1 MVHKIKYFIIT
12 IFLFCFGSAQNF
24 YSSAEVATAGAFLG
38 GWKGTQAIHSN
49 PALLG
54 VKAGQITEIIAI
66 DTFDISYRVRLASS
80 KNEDDL
86 IEMENRLV
94 RDGFER
100 DYIIEKQDSLFTLN
114 ASGFQ
119 DSFSAYNFSSN
130 LPSLFSDYEIL
141 TDTTSKIIEKPKILY
156 RVQVLATSL
165 KDTLKSFQKN
175 TKGQLKGFDT
185 KVIFSDSLY
194 KYFVGVME
202 TEQDAIAL
210 KNSPMIQSISADAF
224 VISDTAKISN
234 KTVPRFSLTF
244 PLRFAINMDNNL
256 ISADWINRFIGVDMV
271 ENSNLKIDLLSSI
284 PSSGIGGSFG
294 LNTGLLDLTI
304 GSYGVSLVNLDIFSK
319 VNIPKPITQIIFD
332 GIRFNEPQNISNFD
346 SRALIVNSTT
356 FSYGT
361 KVDIPRVSFPTYIGV
376 GLRYLNGIFS
386 YVDSYEGEII
396 TKSDSVSIFS
406 DISVAYIDPSKN
418 KVASGFAFDLGIYT
432 SINEKLSAQL
442 SLIGLGG
449 SLNSTETNIW
459 RSSKDIR
466 LSNQDITDISDY
478 TDSQIDSINNTFS
491 IIDETKTIEGKSVP
505 IPSRLNVAAS
515 YVFSN
520 SAHFKTSIQHLM
532 NTDFIGQVDP
542 RFSFGVELFPE
553 KFYPVLLGISF
564 GGIGGTTY
572 GAGFCLKLK
581 KFHIN
586 FSGNQ
591 SGGIGN
597 SATGFSISSNM
608 RLYFW

>member
-1 MVHKIKYFIIT
+1 MQSIKYLILSF
-12 IFLFCFGSAQNF
+12 FLFCIGNAQNF
-24 YSSAEVATAGAFLG
+24 YSSVEVATAGAFLG
-38 GWKGTQAIHSN
+38 GRMGTQAIHSN

-54 VKAGQITEIIAI
+54 VKAGQITEVIPI
-66 DTFDISYRVRLASS
+66 DTFDISYSVKLASS
-80 KNEDDL
+80 SNEDDL

-100 DYIIEKQDSLFTLN
+100 DYIIEKEDSLFSLN

-130 LPSLFSDYEIL
+130 LPSIFSDYEIL
-141 TDTTSKIIEKPKILY
+141 TDTTWKIIEKPKIQF

-185 KVIFSDSLY
+185 KVLFSDSLY
-194 KYFVGVME
+194 KYFVGLME
-202 TEQDAIAL
+202 TEQDATTL

-224 VISDTAKISN
+224 VVFDTAKVSN
-234 KTVPRFSLTF
+234 KTVPRFSITF
-244 PLRFAINMDNNL
+244 PMRFALNMNNNL
-256 ISADWINRFIGVDMV
+256 ISADWINRYIGADMV
-271 ENSNLKIDLLSSI
+271 ENTNIKGDLLGSI
-284 PSSGIGGSFG
+284 PNSGIGGFFG
-294 LNTGLLDLTI
+294 LNTGIFDMTF
-304 GSYGVSLVNLDIFSK
+304 GSYGISLFNIDVISK
-319 VNIPKPITQIIFD
+319 VNIPKPITEIIFD
-332 GIRFNEPQNISNFD
+332 GIRFNEPKNISDFD
-346 SRALIVNSTT
+346 SKGLIVNSTT

-361 KVDIPRVSFPTYIGV
+361 KVDIPRVPFPAYLGV

-396 TKSDSVSIFS
+396 TKSDSVNIFS
-406 DISVAYIDPSKN
+406 DISVAYIHPNQN
-418 KVASGFAFDLGIYT
+418 KVASGFAFDLGVYT
-432 SINEKLSAQL
+432 NINEKLSAQL

-459 RSSKDIR
+459 RSTKDIR
-466 LSNQDITDISDY
+466 LSNEDIRDISDY
-478 TDSQIDSINNTFS
+478 TDSQIDSINTTFS
-491 IIDETKTIEGKSVP
+491 VLDESKTIEGKSVSV
-505 IPSRLNVAAS
+505 PSRLNIATS

-520 SAHFKTSIQHLM
+520 NAHFKASIQHLM
-532 NTDFIGQVDP
+532 KTDFIGPVDP

-553 KFYPVLLGISF
+553 KFYPILLGISI
-564 GGIGGTTY
+564 GGIGGTTF
-572 GAGFCLKLK
+572 GAGFGLKLK

-586 FSGNQ
+586 FSGTQ

-597 SATGFSISSNM
+597 SATGFSLSTDM

>member
-1 MVHKIKYFIIT
+1 MYSIKYFIIS
-12 IFLFCFGSAQNF
+12 IFFLCIGNAQNF

-38 GWKGTQAIHSN
+38 GRMGTQSIHSN

-54 VKAGQITEIIAI
+54 VKAGQITEVIPI
-66 DTFDISYRVRLASS
+66 DTFDISFRVKLASS
-80 KNEDDL
+80 ENEDDL
-86 IEMENRLV
+86 VEMENRLA

-100 DYIIEKQDSLFTLN
+100 EYLIQEEDSLFSLN
-114 ASGFQ
+114 ATGFQ

-130 LPSLFSDYEIL
+130 LPSIFSDYEIL
-141 TDTTSKIIEKPKILY
+141 TDTTWKIIEKPKIQF

-185 KVIFSDSLY
+185 KVLFSDSLY
-194 KYFVGVME
+194 KYFVGLME
-202 TEQDAIAL
+202 NEQDAISL

-224 VISDTAKISN
+224 VVSDTAKVSN
-234 KTVPRFSLTF
+234 KTVPRFSFTF
-244 PLRFAINMDNNL
+244 PIRFALKLNNNL
-256 ISADWINRFIGVDMV
+256 INADWINSYIGADMV
-271 ENSNLKIDLLSSI
+271 ENKNIKGDLLGSI
-284 PSSGIGGSFG
+284 PNSGIGGYFG
-294 LNTGLLDLTI
+294 LNTGFLDITI
-304 GSYGVSLVNLDIFSK
+304 GSYGVSLFNIDLFSK

-332 GIRFNEPQNISNFD
+332 GIRFNEPQNISDFD
-346 SRALIVNSTT
+346 SKGLILNSTT

-361 KVDIPRVSFPTYIGV
+361 KIDIPRVPFPTYLGV
-376 GLRYLNGIFS
+376 GLRYLNGVFS

-466 LSNQDITDISDY
+466 LSNQDITDISDF

-520 SAHFKTSIQHLM
+520 NAHFKTSMQHLM

-553 KFYPVLLGISF
+553 KFYPVLIGISF

-597 SATGFSISSNM
+597 SATGFSLSTDM

>member
-1 MVHKIKYFIIT
+1 MYSIKYFIIS
-12 IFLFCFGSAQNF
+12 IFFLCIGNAQNF

-38 GWKGTQAIHSN
+38 GRMGTQSIHSN

-54 VKAGQITEIIAI
+54 VKAGQITEVIPI
-66 DTFDISYRVRLASS
+66 DTFDISFRVKLASS
-80 KNEDDL
+80 ENEDDL
-86 IEMENRLV
+86 IEMENRLA

-100 DYIIEKQDSLFTLN
+100 EYLIQEEDSLFSLN
-114 ASGFQ
+114 ATGFQ

-130 LPSLFSDYEIL
+130 LPSIFSDYEIL
-141 TDTTSKIIEKPKILY
+141 TDTTWKIIEKPKIQF

-185 KVIFSDSLY
+185 KVLFSDSLY
-194 KYFVGVME
+194 KYFVGLME
-202 TEQDAIAL
+202 NEQDAISL

-224 VISDTAKISN
+224 VVSDTAMVSN
-234 KTVPRFSLTF
+234 KTVPRFSFTF
-244 PLRFAINMDNNL
+244 PMRFALKLNNNL
-256 ISADWINRFIGVDMV
+256 INADWVNSYIGADMV
-271 ENSNLKIDLLSSI
+271 ENKNIKGDLLGSI
-284 PSSGIGGSFG
+284 PNSGIGGYFG
-294 LNTGLLDLTI
+294 LNTGFLDITI
-304 GSYGVSLVNLDIFSK
+304 GSYGVSLFNIDLFSK

-332 GIRFNEPQNISNFD
+332 GIRFNEPQNISDFD
-346 SRALIVNSTT
+346 SKGLIVNSTT

-361 KVDIPRVSFPTYIGV
+361 KIDIPRAPFPTYLGV
-376 GLRYLNGIFS
+376 GLRYLNGVFS

-406 DISVAYIDPSKN
+406 DISVAYIDPNKN

-466 LSNQDITDISDY
+466 LSNQDITDISDF
-478 TDSQIDSINNTFS
+478 TNSQIDSINNTFS
-491 IIDETKTIEGKSVP
+491 IIDETKTIDGKSVP

-597 SATGFSISSNM
+597 SATGFSLSTDM